1 MKFQNSEFNP
11 LSKILELFED
21 DSDYLTLELL
31 QTFTTLLN
39 YGGVAC
45 ESTEEAIQCIAELE
59 QLGLLKVTEVVTDNK
74 TLFKVKS
81 NYGK

>member
-21 DSDYLTLELL
+21 DSDYLTLEVL
-31 QTFTTLLN
+31 QTFTVLLR
-39 YGGVAC
+39 YGGVTC
-45 ESTEEAIQCIAELE
+45 EGTEEAIQCIAELE
-59 QLGLLKVTEVVTDNK
+59 QLGLLTVTEVVTDNK

>member
-45 ESTEEAIQCIAELE
+45 ESTEEAIQSIAELE
-59 QLGLLKVTEVVTDNK
+59 HLGLLKVTEVVTDNK

>member
-1 MKFQNSEFNP
+1 MKFQHSEFNP
-11 LSKILELFED
+11 LVKILELFED

-31 QTFTTLLN
+31 QAFTTLLQ
-39 YGGVAC
+39 YGGINC
-45 ESTEEAIQCIAELE
+45 ESTEESIQCIAELE
-59 QLGLLKVTEVVTDNK
+59 QLGLVTVTEVMENNK

>member
-11 LSKILELFED
+11 LSKILDLFED
-21 DSDYLTLELL
+21 DSDYLTLESL
-31 QTFTTLLN
+31 QVFITLLN
-39 YGGVAC
+39 YGGITC
-45 ESTEEAIQCIAELE
+45 EGTEEALECIAQLE
-59 QLGLLKVTEVVTDNK
+59 ELGLVTVTEVVTDNK

>member
-11 LSKILELFED
+11 LSKILDLFED
-21 DSDYLTLELL
+21 DSDYLTLEVL
-31 QTFTTLLN
+31 QAFTVLLN
-39 YGGVAC
+39 YGGVTC
-45 ESTEEAIQCIAELE
+45 EGTEEALECIAQLE
-59 QLGLLKVTEVVTDNK
+59 ELGLVTVTEVVTDNK

>member
-11 LSKILELFED
+11 LSKILDLFED

-39 YGGVAC
+39 YGGVTC
-45 ESTEEAIQCIAELE
+45 EGTEEAIQCIAELE
-59 QLGLLKVTEVVTDNK
+59 QLGLLTVTEVVTDNK

>member
-21 DSDYLTLELL
+21 DSDYLTLEVL
-31 QTFTTLLN
+31 QTFTALLN

-45 ESTEEAIQCIAELE
+45 ESTEEALECIAQLE
-59 QLGLLKVTEVVTDNK
+59 ELGLVTVTEVVTDNK

>member
-45 ESTEEAIQCIAELE
+45 ESTEEAIACIAELE
-59 QLGLLKVTEVVTDNK
+59 QLGLLKVTEVVQDNK